1 MTMSQRNSSGRNG
14 SHSKVDDR
22 LVSYELRDRPGEDV
36 PGDLFARPQFIVE
49 MEATNDDY

>member
-1 MTMSQRNSSGRNG
+1 MSQRNSPGRNG

-22 LVSYELRDRPGEDV
+22 LISYELRDRPGEGL
-36 PGDLFARPQFIVE
+36 PWDLCARPQLEVE